1 MVFCTEQSNVQTYL
15 GNSLEKCDS
24 LLQALDS
31 EQAYECQSKVFAKRV
46 GGQQAIFS
54 FKLNSSQP
62 EIKDVIIIITGSDL
76 VHSDDM
82 LSLITCSRSFI

>member
-24 LLQALDS
+24 LLQALDL
-31 EQAYECQSKVFAKRV
+31 EQAYGCQSKVLTKRV
-46 GGQQAIFS
+46 GGQQTIFS

-62 EIKDVIIIITGSDL
+62 EIKDVIIILTGSGL
-76 VHSDDM
+76 VHSDGI
-82 LSLITCSRSFI
+82 LGLITCSRSFI